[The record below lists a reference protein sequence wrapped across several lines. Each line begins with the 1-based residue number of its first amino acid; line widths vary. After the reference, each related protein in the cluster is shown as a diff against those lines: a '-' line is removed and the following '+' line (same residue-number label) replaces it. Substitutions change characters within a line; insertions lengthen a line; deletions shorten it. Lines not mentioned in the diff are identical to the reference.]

1 MKLYTTEDEY
11 RKICADSEE
20 GRSRTVALSRK
31 LVRNLILDHTR
42 MAVKLDKL
50 GEGIEKGKPKD
61 G

>member
-1 MKLYTTEDEY
+1 MKLYTTEEEY
-11 RKICADSEE
+11 
-20 GRSRTVALSRK
+20 RSRTVALSRK